1 VLAGPTASGK
11 SELALRVAERLGA
24 EIVSAD
30 SQQIYRFFDIGTAK
44 PAAQV
49 LARIPH
55 HLVSIVDPNEAFS
68 AARFQTLADEAIR
81 SIGARRK
88 PPLIVGGTGLYMRV
102 LLHGVVAAPGADPEL
117 RKGLERVGDQLGT
130 EALYQ
135 RLRAVDAQSADSLQ
149 PGDRVR
155 IIRALEI
162 FEKTGIPASEFRRA
176 HRFAEDRYR
185 FSMVVL
191 TPPREELYR
200 AIDRRTRAMF
210 EAGLVDEV
218 RSLVD
223 RGFRDAAPMRSVGYA
238 QALAVVEGRMQL
250 TQAVEEAGRETRHYA
265 KRQMT
270 WFRRERGASFFWPP
284 DVEELLDRWSD

>member
-1 VLAGPTASGK
+1 
-11 SELALRVAERLGA
+11 
-24 EIVSAD
+24 
-30 SQQIYRFFDIGTAK
+30 
-44 PAAQV
+44 
-49 LARIPH
+49 
-55 HLVSIVDPNEAFS
+55 
-68 AARFQTLADEAIR
+68 
-81 SIGARRK
+81 
-88 PPLIVGGTGLYMRV
+88 
-102 LLHGVVAAPGADPEL
+102 
-117 RKGLERVGDQLGT
+117 
-130 EALYQ
+130 
-135 RLRAVDAQSADSLQ
+135 AQSADSLQ

-191 TPPREELYR
+191 TPPREQLYQE
-200 AIDRRTRAMF
+200 IDRRTRAMF
-210 EAGLVDEV
+210 EAGLGDEV

-238 QALAVVEGRMQL
+238 QALAVVERRMQL
-250 TQAVEEAGRETRHYA
+250 TQAVEEVARETRHYA